1 METIKIFLAY
11 GIITVSIIGIAWSVL
26 YFAGATSCRVLG
38 EQTNRV
44 TKYDIIAGC
53 FIRSDKQ
60 YVPVKNWILY
70 EPR

>member
-1 METIKIFLAY
+1 METIKIFLACVV
-11 GIITVSIIGIAWSVL
+11 IAVSIVGIALSVL

-44 TKYDIIAGC
+44 TRYDMIAGC